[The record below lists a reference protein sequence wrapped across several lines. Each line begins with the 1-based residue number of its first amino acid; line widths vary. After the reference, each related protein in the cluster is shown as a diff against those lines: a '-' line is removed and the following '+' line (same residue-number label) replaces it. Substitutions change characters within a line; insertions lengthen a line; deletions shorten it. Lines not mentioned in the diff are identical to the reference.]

1 MDDLVYRKMT
11 QEMMAKDEMI
21 KGQVTSNYQTI
32 MLLEKVLKQLEIV
45 GRRLNSLSKQ
55 SERQVTQMTDLD
67 RRAAAAE
74 VDLAMTKASL
84 VVRSEELSELNQVRG
99 CMWSLKDALV

>member
-99 CMWSLKDALV
+99 CTAVCGR

>member
-45 GRRLNSLSKQ
+45 GRKHNSLNKQ
-55 SERQVTQMTDLD
+55 SERQATQMADLD
-67 RRAAAAE
+67 RRATAAE

-84 VVRSEELSELNQVRG
+84 VVRSEELSKLSQVRG
-99 CMWSLKDALV
+99 CMWSLF